1 MTPTRTPT
9 GLTVIPA
16 AFAVLLALGLPAQAQ
31 TAPAPANTAAA
42 PAVTLPVDPVV
53 ARVDGQD
60 IRASDLADASQSLP
74 EEMRGMPPNVIYP
87 MLIDQLVDR
96 KAIVLLARKRGLES
110 DAGVQRSLA
119 RAADQTLQTALLQK
133 EVGPLLTDD
142 ALHAR
147 YDRDFAGKPGEAEV
161 HARHILLTN
170 EADAKAVIAELK
182 AGGDFAA
189 IAKKRSTDPGAADGG
204 DLGFFKQADMVPEFA
219 SVAFALKPGEISQT
233 PVKSQFGWHVIK
245 VEERRDAPPLPFE
258 QARDQIRQSI
268 IQEGIQGVIKT
279 ARAGLKIETFNPDG
293 SAKRATDNIEPPPP
307 VKK

>member
-1 MTPTRTPT
+1 MSPTR
-9 GLTVIPA
+9 LTVIPA
-16 AFAVLLALGLPAQAQ
+16 AFAVLLALGLPAHAQ
-31 TAPAPANTAAA
+31 TQPAAA
-42 PAVTLPVDPVV
+42 PATILPVDPVV
-53 ARVDGQD
+53 ARVDGQE
-60 IRASDLADASQSLP
+60 IRSSDLADAAQSLP
-74 EEMRGMPPNVIYP
+74 EEMRGMPPNVLYP

-96 KAIVLLARKRGLES
+96 KAIVLLAHKRGLEK
-110 DAGVQRSLA
+110 DASVQRSLA

-133 EVGPLLTDD
+133 DVGPLLTED
-142 ALHAR
+142 ALRVR
-147 YDRDFAGKPGEAEV
+147 YDRDFAGKPGEPEV

-170 EADAKAVIAELK
+170 EADAKAIIAELK

-189 IAKKRSTDPGAADGG
+189 LAKKRSTDPGAADGG

-219 SVAFALKPGEISQT
+219 AVAFALKPGEISPT
-233 PVKSQFGWHVIK
+233 PVKSQFGYHVIK
-245 VEERRDAPPLPFE
+245 VEERRDAPPMPFE

-293 SAKRATDNIEPPPP
+293 SVKRATDTAEPPPP

>member
-1 MTPTRTPT
+1 MSPTR
-9 GLTVIPA
+9 LTVIPA

-31 TAPAPANTAAA
+31 TPPAAA
-42 PAVTLPVDPVV
+42 PTTTLPVDPVV
-53 ARVDGQD
+53 ARVDGQE

-74 EEMRGMPPNVIYP
+74 EEMRGMPPNVLYP

-96 KAIVLLARKRGLES
+96 KAIVLLARKRGLEK

-133 EVGPLLTDD
+133 DVGPLLTDD

-147 YDRDFAGKPGEAEV
+147 YDHDFAGKPGEPEV

-219 SVAFALKPGEISQT
+219 TVAFALKPGEISQT
-233 PVKSQFGWHVIK
+233 PVKSQFGYHVIK
-245 VEERRDAPPLPFE
+245 VEERRDAPPMPFE

-293 SAKRATDNIEPPPP
+293 SVKRATDTAEPPPP